1 MAEYK
6 LLIHILMNK
15 VMRGVIVYFSLA
27 CLVVADWRED
37 FIKRVP
43 IYLMDTAG
51 LSNNERADI
60 IHDMYAGLIQEDA
73 SSLYFAFVF
82 DKETPGGSWSEI
94 SFDSADIQELNY
106 VQVEARVQGR
116 ILLPRT
122 YLTPS

>member
-1 MAEYK
+1 MAESK
-6 LLIHILMNK
+6 LLIHFLTNTI
-15 VMRGVIVYFSLA
+15 MRSVVVYWSIA

-51 LSNNERADI
+51 LSNSERAEI
-60 IHDMYAGLIQEDA
+60 IRDMYAGLIQEDA

-82 DKETPGGSWSEI
+82 DRETPGGSWSEI
-94 SFDSADIQELNY
+94 SFDNADIQGLNY

-116 ILLPRT
+116 EL
-122 YLTPS
+122 S

>member
-1 MAEYK
+1 
-6 LLIHILMNK
+6 
-15 VMRGVIVYFSLA
+15 MRAVVVLTF
-27 CLVVADWRED
+27 CLVAADWRED
-37 FIKRVP
+37 FTKRVP

-82 DKETPGGSWSEI
+82 DKEVSGGSWSEI

-116 ILLPRT
+116 ILLCRT
-122 YLTPS
+122 